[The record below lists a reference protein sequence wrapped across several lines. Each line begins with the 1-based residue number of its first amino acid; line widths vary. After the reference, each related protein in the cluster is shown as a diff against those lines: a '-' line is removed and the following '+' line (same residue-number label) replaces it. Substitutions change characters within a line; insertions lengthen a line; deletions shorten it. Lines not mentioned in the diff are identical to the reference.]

1 MLKVAIIGGSGYT
14 GLELLR
20 VLRRHG
26 QVQVVAVTSRKEAG
40 LSVESLFPSLT
51 GLFSGLNF
59 EEPDITSIAKR
70 SELVF
75 TAVPHEAA
83 MAVVPD
89 LLQAGLKVID
99 LSADFRIH
107 DQAVYEAWYSAHKA
121 PQYLAAAVYGLPE
134 LYARQISN
142 ARLTANPGCY
152 PTSAILPLAP
162 LLKQRMIQH
171 HGIIVDSKSGT
182 SGAGRS
188 PSMTTLFCEVNEGFC
203 AYKVGQHRHTPEIEQ
218 ELSIAAGAQVTIN
231 FTPHLLPVSRGIL
244 TTIYADLTDQNTSTE
259 DILAALRGFYA
270 DKPFVRILPK
280 GTFPNV
286 LRVRG
291 SNYCDIGC
299 KVDIRTRRLI
309 LISAIDN
316 LVKGASGQAIQNMNL
331 MCGFPETEGLL
342 QAPLYP

>member
-1 MLKVAIIGGSGYT
+1 MLRVAIIGGSGYT

-20 VLRRHG
+20 LLRRHG

-51 GLFSGLNF
+51 DLFPGLHF

-70 SELVF
+70 ADLAF

-107 DQAVYEAWYSAHKA
+107 DQSVYEAWYAPHKA
-121 PQYLAAAVYGLPE
+121 PQYLTTAVYGLPE
-134 LYARQISN
+134 LYANQIRN
-142 ARLTANPGCY
+142 AKLIANPGCY
-152 PTSAILPLAP
+152 PTSAILPLVP
-162 LLKQRMIQH
+162 LLKEKLIQH
-171 HGIIVDSKSGT
+171 QGIIVDSKSGT

-188 PSMTTLFCEVNEGFC
+188 PSITTLFCEVNEGFC
-203 AYKVGQHRHTPEIEQ
+203 AYKVGQHRHTPEMEQ
-218 ELSIAAGAQVTIN
+218 ELSIAAGTQVTIN

-244 TTIYADLTDQNTSTE
+244 TTIYANLTDQNASTE
-259 DILAALRGFYA
+259 DILAVLRDFYS
-270 DKPFVRILPK
+270 DKPFIRILPK
-280 GTFPNV
+280 HTFPNV

-299 KVDIRTRRLI
+299 KVDARTNKLI

-331 MCGFPETEGLL
+331 MSGFSETEGLL

>member
-1 MLKVAIIGGSGYT
+1 MLRVAIIGGSGYT

-20 VLRRHG
+20 LLRRHER
-26 QVQVVAVTSRKEAG
+26 VQVVAVTSRKEAG
-40 LSVESLFPSLT
+40 LPVESLFPSLT
-51 GLFSGLNF
+51 GLFPNLTF
-59 EEPDITSIAKR
+59 EEPHTPSIAKR
-70 SELVF
+70 ADLVF

-83 MAVVPD
+83 MAVVPE
-89 LLQAGLKVID
+89 LLSAGLKVID

-107 DQAVYEAWYSAHKA
+107 DQSVYEAWYSVHKS
-121 PQYLAAAVYGLPE
+121 PQYLAEAVYGLPE
-134 LYARQISN
+134 LYAQQIID

-152 PTSAILPLAP
+152 PTSTILPLVP
-162 LLKQRMIQH
+162 LLKKKLIQH

-188 PSMTTLFCEVNEGFC
+188 PSLTTLFCEVNEGFC
-203 AYKVGQHRHTPEIEQ
+203 AYKVGQHRHTPEMEQ
-218 ELSIAAGAQVTIN
+218 ELSVAAGAQVTIN

-244 TTIYADLTDQNTSTE
+244 TTIYTDLTDRNVSTE
-259 DILAALRGFYA
+259 DILTTLKDFYA
-270 DKPFVRILPK
+270 DKPFIRILPK

-286 LRVRG
+286 LRLRG

-299 KVDIRTRRLI
+299 KVDTRTGKLI

-331 MCGFPETEGLL
+331 MAGFQETEGLL